1 MNKEISKA
9 EKAIREETQ
18 LKEKPVAIRIAELK
32 MELSGAI
39 SSCKLPPCVIEP
51 ILANIYNQVAAAAE
65 KELAAQL
72 EAMEKEEG

>member
-1 MNKEISKA
+1 MNKQISEA

-51 ILANIYNQVAAAAE
+51 ILANIYNQVAAVAE
-65 KELAAQL
+65 KQLEAELAAIK
-72 EAMEKEEG
+72 KEEG

>member
-1 MNKEISKA
+1 MKNEIREA

-51 ILANIYNQVAAAAE
+51 ILANIYNQVAVAAE
-65 KELAAQL
+65 RELASQL
-72 EAMEKEEG
+72 EAIKKEEG